1 MPQLQSQDVRKT
13 IKRQASPPLSHQL
26 SIARG
31 RPPWMVKMRSINF
44 VALVAVFV
52 IFSIVVGSGA
62 TFSADDAAIRY
73 FKSIQGNSGTDTAM
87 IVITSL
93 GDVTTLFLFG
103 IVITIIRRTRKV
115 GMVFLIVLVVLVI
128 AVMYT
133 KPLVGRPVP
142 PYVFVPAVQ
151 LPDNFSLENDSLA
164 PIAFGLSYPSGHAA
178 RAVALAFVVGY
189 ALYKKSRW
197 AGYAIWIFPVIIGIS
212 RVYLMQHYPTDIIGG
227 FIFGG
232 ILSIVLS
239 NAMKLDQPFLM
250 SRFKGKEGEAP
261 QDGMRR

>member
-1 MPQLQSQDVRKT
+1 
-13 IKRQASPPLSHQL
+13 
-26 SIARG
+26 
-31 RPPWMVKMRSINF
+31 MVKTRSMYF
-44 VALVAVFV
+44 VALVAAFV
-52 IFSIVVGSGA
+52 VFSIVVGSGV
-62 TFSADDAAIRY
+62 TSSADDAASRY
-73 FKSIQGNSGTDTAM
+73 FKSVQGNPGVDTVM

-115 GMVFLIVLVVLVI
+115 GMVFLIVLVVLVV

-133 KPLVGRPVP
+133 KPVVGRKVP
-142 PYVFVPAVQ
+142 PYSFVPAVQ

-164 PIAFGLSYPSGHAA
+164 PIAVGLSYPSGHAA

-189 ALYKKSRW
+189 ALYRKSRW
-197 AGYAIWIFPVIIGIS
+197 ASYLIWIFPVIVGIS
-212 RVYLMQHYPTDIIGG
+212 RVYLMQHYPTDVIGG

-261 QDGMRR
+261 QDGLQR